1 MTVVARK
8 VALCAITVGFCM
20 SLTTTTVAQ
29 ESQGNRSSDN
39 TQLVSTNPFGWI
51 LLPWY
56 NAEYERKAAESF
68 SLVVSGSRLDFG
80 GGEAFSSVNAAL
92 RYYPNGRLFRG
103 FYLGPRIGLFWVS
116 QEEWMLEENGL
127 AGEEGFGSLG
137 VGLEL
142 GYAWLL
148 GNSRHLSVSIGGG
161 ATRVVNGGAIP
172 IIRLVNI
179 GWAF

>member
-1 MTVVARK
+1 MVITRRAGLW
-8 VALCAITVGFCM
+8 AFTAGLCA
-20 SLTTTTVAQ
+20 SLTITALAQ
-29 ESQGNRSSDN
+29 DSPGGRLSDH
-39 TQLVSTNPFGWI
+39 TRLVSTNPFGLI

-56 NAEYERKAAESF
+56 NAEYENRAAESL
-68 SLVVSGSRLDFG
+68 SVIVSGSRLDFRE
-80 GGEAFSSVNAAL
+80 GESFSSVNTGL

-116 QEEWMLEENGL
+116 QGDWILEE
-127 AGEEGFGSLG
+127 EGGMYGDRFRSLG

-148 GNSRHLSVSIGGG
+148 GDSRHLSISIGGG
-161 ATRVVNGGAIP
+161 ATRVLDGGAIP
-172 IIRLVNI
+172 IVRLVNM

>member
-1 MTVVARK
+1 MTVTARQ
-8 VALCAITVGFCM
+8 VGLCAITVGLCM
-20 SLTTTTVAQ
+20 SLTTTTIAQ
-29 ESQGNRSSDN
+29 ELQGDRSSGN

-56 NAEYERKAAESF
+56 NAEYERKASESL
-68 SLVVSGSRLDFG
+68 SLVVSGSRLDLG
-80 GGEAFSSVNAAL
+80 DGETFSSVNAAL

-116 QEEWMLEENGL
+116 QGEWMLQEDGL
-127 AGEEGFGSLG
+127 MGEDGFRSLG

-148 GNSRHLSVSIGGG
+148 GDSRHLSVSIGGG
-161 ATRVVNGGAIP
+161 ATRVVDGGAIP

>member
-1 MTVVARK
+1 MVIARRVGLWAFTVGLCASLTMTV
-8 VALCAITVGFCM
+8 L
-20 SLTTTTVAQ
+20 AQ
-29 ESQGNRSSDN
+29 DSRGGRLSDH
-39 TQLVSTNPFGWI
+39 TQLVSTNPFGLI

-56 NAEYERKAAESF
+56 NAEYEHRAAENLS
-68 SLVVSGSRLDFG
+68 VIVSASRLDFG
-80 GGEAFSSVNAAL
+80 EGEAFSGVNTGL

-116 QEEWMLEENGL
+116 QGDWMLQ
-127 AGEEGFGSLG
+127 EEGEMYEDGFRSLG

-148 GNSRHLSVSIGGG
+148 GDSRHLSVSIGGG
-161 ATRVVNGGAIP
+161 ATRVLDGGAIP
-172 IIRLVNI
+172 IVRLVNM